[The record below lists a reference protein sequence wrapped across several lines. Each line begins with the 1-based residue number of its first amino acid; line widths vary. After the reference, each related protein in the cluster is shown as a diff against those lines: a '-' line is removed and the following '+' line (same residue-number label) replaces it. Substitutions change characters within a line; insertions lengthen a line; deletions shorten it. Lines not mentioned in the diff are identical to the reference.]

1 MNGPPVPSN
10 PTPRDPGGGALAR
23 AGQVLAV
30 VEEAFTSLLLLA
42 IVVLVFMAAITRYFG
57 TPINW
62 SVDVAQALFVWVIYV
77 GAHQALLRRQHIGVS
92 FLVDRL
98 HPNVQT
104 AIFILTSG
112 VIAWLLVMIIVN
124 GIHVSIINVGRIL
137 QNIPVSYSWVTMA
150 APTGAALMLI
160 TTLWRMGERSMALAR
175 ALRRGGTVE
184 PVHVRVEP

>member
-1 MNGPPVPSN
+1 MNASQPPPG
-10 PTPRDPGGGALAR
+10 TTRRDGGATALAR
-23 AGQVLAV
+23 AEQVFSI

-42 IVVLVFMAAITRYFG
+42 IVVLVFVAAVTRYFG

-98 HPNVQT
+98 HPNLRT
-104 AIFILTSG
+104 AIYILTSG
-112 VIAWLLVMIIVN
+112 VVAWLLVMIIIH

-150 APTGAALMLI
+150 APTGAALMLV
-160 TTLWRMGERSMALAR
+160 TTLWRMGERSYALAR
-175 ALRRGGTVE
+175 ALRRGETIE
-184 PVHVRVEP
+184 PVRVRAQP